1 MKKYLVLLFS
11 IIASAIAFGFVG
23 QDDPLKKI
31 LQQIEK
37 YRLQYPQEKVHLH
50 LDKPYYAIGDNIW
63 FKAYIVTAERNE
75 LSDLSKILYVELIND
90 KDSVKQS
97 LTLPIE
103 MGLSSGDFALSDSLK
118 EGNYRIRAYTNWM
131 RNFDE
136 EYFFDKTITIGNS
149 ISNTVLTQV
158 DYTFSKD
165 PKGQRV
171 FANLNYTDM
180 SGAPLSNKEVSYEV
194 VLDFRSIVKGKGIT
208 DLNGTLQLSF
218 VNNQPFILKSG
229 KILTN
234 IRLSEKVSA
243 NKSFPVKTTSKETD
257 VQFFPEGGELIDG
270 ISSRVAFKALG
281 SDGLGLPMSG
291 YIADQ
296 NQNKLSEFKSEYAGM
311 GSFKIKPSASNTY
324 TAYLTFEDGSEKVI
338 PLPKVKA
345 KGYVL
350 SADNLD
356 PMELKIKI
364 SSNELQQPDSEL
376 TLVAQSNGQVLFV
389 SKNKMNSSVFS
400 SSILKSRFPTG
411 ILQLTLFSPN
421 NEPVAER
428 LVFINHSDFL
438 TIELSSE
445 KLEYQQREKVK
456 LMLDVSDPKGKP
468 TLGSFS
474 ISVIDETKVPFNE
487 ENETSIMSNLL
498 LSSDLRGFIE
508 KPNYY
513 FTDVNANKVKQL
525 DNLLLTQ
532 GWRRFEWKNI
542 LTDSYPSLVFE
553 AEKSMQVSGKVISMS
568 GKPIIGGKVT
578 LFSSSGTQF
587 LIDTLTDSN
596 GQFRFDNLYF
606 NDSTKFIVQARN
618 EKDKKNVE
626 IQLDR
631 IPAQLVTKNK
641 NGPMIE
647 VNVNKSIIAY
657 LKNSRAQYDDLKKNG
672 LITRNIMLDEVK
684 VVEQKLDVK
693 YSANLNG
700 AGRADAI
707 IKADQLKNCFTIT
720 QCIQGRFAG
729 IVVMNDIVY
738 ATRNMASSFSGPIP
752 MQLILDGA
760 YVEPEFLSSINP
772 NDVETIE
779 ILKSGANTAIY
790 GMRGGGGVL
799 IINTKRGE
807 SNSDYRNYASGIIGY
822 NPRGFYKGREF
833 YSQNYSDPAINTTIS
848 DLRTTIYWN
857 PNVISDT
864 TGKASV
870 EFYNSDGKGK
880 YKAIVE
886 GINIDGT
893 IGRQIFRYS
902 VK

>member
-281 SDGLGLPMSG
+281 SDGLGLPVSG

>member
-1 MKKYLVLLFS
+1 
-11 IIASAIAFGFVG
+11 
-23 QDDPLKKI
+23 
-31 LQQIEK
+31 
-37 YRLQYPQEKVHLH
+37 
-50 LDKPYYAIGDNIW
+50 
-63 FKAYIVTAERNE
+63 
-75 LSDLSKILYVELIND
+75 
-90 KDSVKQS
+90 
-97 LTLPIE
+97 
-103 MGLSSGDFALSDSLK
+103 
-118 EGNYRIRAYTNWM
+118 
-131 RNFDE
+131 
-136 EYFFDKTITIGNS
+136 
-149 ISNTVLTQV
+149 
-158 DYTFSKD
+158 
-165 PKGQRV
+165 
-171 FANLNYTDM
+171 M
-180 SGAPLSNKEVSYEV
+180 SGAPLSSKEVSYEV
-194 VLDFRSIVKGKGIT
+194 VLDFRSIIKGKGIT
-208 DLNGTLQLSF
+208 DSNGTLQLSF

-243 NKSFPVKTTSKETD
+243 SKSFPVKTTSKETD
-257 VQFFPEGGELIDG
+257 VQFFPEGGDLIDG
-270 ISSRVAFKALG
+270 ISTRVAFKALG
-281 SDGLGLPMSG
+281 SEGLGLPVSG

-296 NQNKLSEFKSEYAGM
+296 NQNKLTEFKSEYAGM
-311 GSFKIKPSASNTY
+311 GSFKIKPSASNSY
-324 TAYLTFEDGSEKVI
+324 AAHLTFEDGSEKVI
-338 PLPKVKA
+338 PLPKVKV

-350 SADNLD
+350 SVDNLD
-356 PMELKIKI
+356 PMELNIKI
-364 SSNELQQPDSEL
+364 SNNELQQADSEL

-389 SKNKMNSSVFS
+389 SKNKMNSSIFS
-400 SSILKSRFPTG
+400 SSIPKSRFPTG

-438 TIELSSE
+438 NIKLNSE

-474 ISVIDETKVPFNE
+474 ISVIDETKVPFDE
-487 ENETSIMSNLL
+487 ENETSIISNLL
-498 LSSDLRGFIE
+498 LSSDLKGFIE

-513 FTDVNANKVKQL
+513 FTDVNADKVKQL

-587 LIDTLTDSN
+587 LLDTLTDSK

-606 NDSTKFIVQARN
+606 DDSTKFIVQARN

-641 NGPMIE
+641 NGPLVE
-647 VNVNKSIIAY
+647 VNVNKSILSY
-657 LKNSRAQYDDLKKNG
+657 LQNSRAQYDDLKKNG
-672 LITRNIMLDEVK
+672 LITKNIMLDEVK
-684 VVEQKLDVK
+684 IVEQKLDVK

-707 IKADQLKNCFTIT
+707 IKADQLKNCITIA

-738 ATRNMASSFSGPIP
+738 ATRNMSSSFSGPIP

-779 ILKSGANTAIY
+779 ILKSAANTAIY

-807 SNSDYRNYASGIIGY
+807 SNTDYRNYASGIMGY

-833 YSQNYSDPAINTTIS
+833 YAQNYSDPDINPKVS

>member
-1 MKKYLVLLFS
+1 
-11 IIASAIAFGFVG
+11 
-23 QDDPLKKI
+23 
-31 LQQIEK
+31 
-37 YRLQYPQEKVHLH
+37 
-50 LDKPYYAIGDNIW
+50 
-63 FKAYIVTAERNE
+63 
-75 LSDLSKILYVELIND
+75 
-90 KDSVKQS
+90 
-97 LTLPIE
+97 
-103 MGLSSGDFALSDSLK
+103 
-118 EGNYRIRAYTNWM
+118 
-131 RNFDE
+131 
-136 EYFFDKTITIGNS
+136 
-149 ISNTVLTQV
+149 
-158 DYTFSKD
+158 
-165 PKGQRV
+165 
-171 FANLNYTDM
+171 
-180 SGAPLSNKEVSYEV
+180 
-194 VLDFRSIVKGKGIT
+194 
-208 DLNGTLQLSF
+208 
-218 VNNQPFILKSG
+218 
-229 KILTN
+229 
-234 IRLSEKVSA
+234 
-243 NKSFPVKTTSKETD
+243 
-257 VQFFPEGGELIDG
+257 
-270 ISSRVAFKALG
+270 
-281 SDGLGLPMSG
+281 
-291 YIADQ
+291 
-296 NQNKLSEFKSEYAGM
+296 
-311 GSFKIKPSASNTY
+311 
-324 TAYLTFEDGSEKVI
+324 
-338 PLPKVKA
+338 
-345 KGYVL
+345 
-350 SADNLD
+350 
-356 PMELKIKI
+356 
-364 SSNELQQPDSEL
+364 
-376 TLVAQSNGQVLFV
+376 
-389 SKNKMNSSVFS
+389 
-400 SSILKSRFPTG
+400 
-411 ILQLTLFSPN
+411 
-421 NEPVAER
+421 
-428 LVFINHSDFL
+428 
-438 TIELSSE
+438 
-445 KLEYQQREKVK
+445 
-456 LMLDVSDPKGKP
+456 VSDPKGKP

-474 ISVIDETKVPFNE
+474 ISVIDETKVPFDE
-487 ENETSIMSNLL
+487 ENETSIISNLL
-498 LSSDLRGFIE
+498 LSSDLKGFIE

-513 FTDVNANKVKQL
+513 FTDVNADKVKQL

-587 LIDTLTDSN
+587 LLDTLTDSK

-606 NDSTKFIVQARN
+606 DDSTKFIVQARN

-641 NGPMIE
+641 NGPLVE
-647 VNVNKSIIAY
+647 VNVNKSILSY
-657 LKNSRAQYDDLKKNG
+657 LQNSRAQYDDLKKNG
-672 LITRNIMLDEVK
+672 LITKNIMLDEVK
-684 VVEQKLDVK
+684 IVEQKLDVK

-707 IKADQLKNCFTIT
+707 IKADQLKNCITIA

-738 ATRNMASSFSGPIP
+738 ATRNMSSSFSGPIP

-779 ILKSGANTAIY
+779 ILKSAANTAIY

-807 SNSDYRNYASGIIGY
+807 SNTDYRNYASGIMGY

-833 YSQNYSDPAINTTIS
+833 YAQNYSDPDINPKVS

>member
-37 YRLQYPQEKVHLH
+37 YRLQYPQEKIHLH

-103 MGLSSGDFALSDSLK
+103 VGLSSGDFALSDSLK

-149 ISNTVLTQV
+149 ISNTVLTQA

-171 FANLNYTDM
+171 SANLNYTDM
-180 SGAPLSNKEVSYEV
+180 AGAPLSNKEVNYEV
-194 VLDFRSIVKGKGIT
+194 VLDFRSILKGKGIT
-208 DLNGTLQLSF
+208 DSTGTLQLTF

-229 KILTN
+229 KILTK
-234 IRLSEKVSA
+234 IRLNEKVSA
-243 NKSFPVKTTSKETD
+243 SKSFPVKTTSKETD
-257 VQFFPEGGELIDG
+257 VQFFPEGGDLIDG
-270 ISSRVAFKALG
+270 ISTRVAFKALG
-281 SDGLGLPMSG
+281 SDGLGLPVSG
-291 YIADQ
+291 YITDQ

-311 GSFKIKPSASNTY
+311 GSFKIKPSASNSY
-324 TAYLTFEDGSEKVI
+324 AAHLAFEDGSEKII

-350 SADNLD
+350 SAYNLD
-356 PMELKIKI
+356 PEELIIKI

-376 TLVAQSNGQVLFV
+376 TLVAQSNGQVLFL

-400 SSILKSRFPTG
+400 SSIPKSRFPTG

-421 NEPVAER
+421 YEPVAER

-438 TIELSSE
+438 NIKLSSA

-474 ISVIDETKVPFNE
+474 ISVIDETKVPFDE
-487 ENETSIMSNLL
+487 ENETSIISNLL

-542 LTDSYPSLVFE
+542 LTDSYPNLVFE

-587 LIDTLTDSN
+587 LLDTLTDSN
-596 GQFRFDNLYF
+596 GRFRFDNLYF

-626 IQLDR
+626 VQLDR

-641 NGPMIE
+641 NGPMVE
-647 VNVNKSIIAY
+647 VNVNKSMLAY

-707 IKADQLKNCFTIT
+707 IKADQLQNCITII

-738 ATRNMASSFSGPIP
+738 ATRNMNSSFSGPIP
-752 MQLILDGA
+752 MQIILDGS

-790 GMRGGGGVL
+790 GIRGGGGVL

-807 SNSDYRNYASGIIGY
+807 SNTDYRNYASGIMGY

-833 YSQNYSDPAINTTIS
+833 YSQNYSDPDINTTIS

>member
-1 MKKYLVLLFS
+1 MKKYLILSFS
-11 IIASAIAFGFVG
+11 IIISAIAFGFVA

-50 LDKPYYAIGDNIW
+50 FDKPYYAIGDNIW
-63 FKAYIVTAERNE
+63 FKAYIVTAEKNE

-90 KDSVKQS
+90 KDSVKQT
-97 LTLPIE
+97 LTLPVEI
-103 MGLSSGDFALSDSLK
+103 GLSSGDFALSDSLK

-149 ISNTVLTQV
+149 ISNSVLTQA

-171 FANLNYTDM
+171 LAKLNYTDM
-180 SGAPLSNKEVSYEV
+180 SGAPLSSKEVSYEV
-194 VLDFRSIVKGKGIT
+194 VLDFRSIIKGKGIT
-208 DLNGTLQLSF
+208 DSNGTLQLSF

-243 NKSFPVKTTSKETD
+243 SKSFPVKTTSKETD
-257 VQFFPEGGELIDG
+257 VQFFPEGGDLIDG
-270 ISSRVAFKALG
+270 ISTRVAFKALG
-281 SDGLGLPMSG
+281 SEGLGLPVSG

-296 NQNKLSEFKSEYAGM
+296 NQNKLTEFKSEYAGM
-311 GSFKIKPSASNTY
+311 GSFKIKPSASNSY
-324 TAYLTFEDGSEKVI
+324 AAHLTFEDGSEKVI
-338 PLPKVKA
+338 PLPKVKV

-350 SADNLD
+350 SVDNLD
-356 PMELKIKI
+356 PMELNIKI
-364 SSNELQQPDSEL
+364 SNNELQQADSEL

-389 SKNKMNSSVFS
+389 SKNKMNSSIFS
-400 SSILKSRFPTG
+400 SSIPKSRFPTG

-438 TIELSSE
+438 NIKLNSE

-474 ISVIDETKVPFNE
+474 ISVIDETKVPFDE
-487 ENETSIMSNLL
+487 ENETSIISNLL
-498 LSSDLRGFIE
+498 LSSDLKGFIE

-513 FTDVNANKVKQL
+513 FTDVNADKVKQL

-587 LIDTLTDSN
+587 LLDTLTDSK

-606 NDSTKFIVQARN
+606 DDSTKFIVQARN

-641 NGPMIE
+641 NGPLVE
-647 VNVNKSIIAY
+647 VNVNKSILSY
-657 LKNSRAQYDDLKKNG
+657 LQNSRAQYDDLKKNG
-672 LITRNIMLDEVK
+672 LITKNIMLDEVK
-684 VVEQKLDVK
+684 IVEQKLDVK

-707 IKADQLKNCFTIT
+707 IKADQLKNCITIA

-738 ATRNMASSFSGPIP
+738 ATRNMSSSFSGPIP

-779 ILKSGANTAIY
+779 ILKSAANTAIY

-807 SNSDYRNYASGIIGY
+807 SNTDYRNYASGIMGY

-833 YSQNYSDPAINTTIS
+833 YAQNYSDPDINPKVS

>member
-281 SDGLGLPMSG
+281 SDGLGLPVSG

-338 PLPKVKA
+338 ALPKVKA

-445 KLEYQQREKVK
+445 KFEYQQREKVK

-707 IKADQLKNCFTIT
+707 IKADQLQNCFTII